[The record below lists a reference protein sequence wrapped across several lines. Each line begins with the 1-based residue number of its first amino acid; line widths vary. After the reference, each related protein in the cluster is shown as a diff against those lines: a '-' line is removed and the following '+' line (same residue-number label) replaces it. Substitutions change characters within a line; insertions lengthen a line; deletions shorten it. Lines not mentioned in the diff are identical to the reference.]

1 MLCIQEAE
9 DVKSSASDALLS
21 VPSSLEIDM
30 SDQEITFDE
39 VAATAKRLV
48 NDGLPVTVGA
58 LRDTLGTA
66 PLSSVHKHLATW
78 RASQAKPAEALKV
91 DIPESITA
99 ALVSWAQQLAE
110 EARTGLRDGLAQAD
124 DDLASLLHLNEQLEV
139 DREELRAQLAKV
151 TEDRDQAL
159 ATLAECDARIER
171 LTVEL
176 QHARDTASDA
186 LVGKAKDQLAI
197 EGKDA
202 QLAALRLQLERNV
215 AASSAESDARLAAEM
230 ELVGAVTA
238 RDNLAAEV
246 KELRT
251 QLDACR
257 AGRRT
262 S

>member
-1 MLCIQEAE
+1 
-9 DVKSSASDALLS
+9 
-21 VPSSLEIDM
+21 M
-30 SDQEITFDE
+30 SGQEITFDE
-39 VAATAKRLV
+39 VAATAGRLA
-48 NDGLPVTVGA
+48 NDGRPVTVGA
-58 LRDTLGTA
+58 LRDALGTA
-66 PLSSVHKHLATW
+66 SLSSVHKHLAAW
-78 RASQAKPAEALKV
+78 RASQAKPAEAFQV

-99 ALVSWAQQLAE
+99 AVVSWAQQLAE

-124 DDLASLLHLNEQLEV
+124 GDLASLLHLNEQLEADHDEV
-139 DREELRAQLAKV
+139 RAQLAKV

-159 ATLAECDARIER
+159 ATLAECEAQIQR

-176 QHARDTASDA
+176 QHARDVATDA

-202 QLAALRLQLERNV
+202 QLADLRLQLERNV
-215 AASSAESDARLAAEM
+215 AASSAQSDARLAAEM
-230 ELVGAVTA
+230 ELVGAITA

-246 KELRT
+246 KELRS

-257 AGRRT
+257 AERRT

>member
-1 MLCIQEAE
+1 MA
-9 DVKSSASDALLS
+9 
-21 VPSSLEIDM
+21 
-30 SDQEITFDE
+30 
-39 VAATAKRLV
+39 
-48 NDGLPVTVGA
+48 
-58 LRDTLGTA
+58 
-66 PLSSVHKHLATW
+66 
-78 RASQAKPAEALKV
+78 
-91 DIPESITA
+91 
-99 ALVSWAQQLAE
+99 
-110 EARTGLRDGLAQAD
+110 LAQAD
-124 DDLASLLHLNEQLEV
+124 DDLASLLSLNEQLEGGR
-139 DREELRAQLAKV
+139 DELRAQLAKV

-159 ATLAECDARIER
+159 AALAECDARIER

-238 RDNLAAEV
+238 RDNLTAEV

-251 QLDACR
+251 QLEAGR

>member
-1 MLCIQEAE
+1 
-9 DVKSSASDALLS
+9 
-21 VPSSLEIDM
+21 M
-30 SDQEITFDE
+30 SGQEITFDE
-39 VAATAKRLV
+39 VAATARHLV

-58 LRDTLGTA
+58 LRDALGMGSPA
-66 PLSSVHKHLATW
+66 AIHKHLAAW
-78 RASQAKPAEALKV
+78 RASQAKPVEALKL
-91 DIPESITA
+91 DIPEPIAA
-99 ALVSWAQQLAE
+99 ALATWAQQLAE
-110 EARTGLRDGLAQAD
+110 EASAGLRDGLTQAD
-124 DDLASLLHLNEQLEV
+124 SDLASLLPLNEQVET
-139 DREELRAQLAKV
+139 DRDELRAQLARA
-151 TEDRDQAL
+151 TEERDQAL
-159 ATLAECDARIER
+159 AAVAECDAQIGR
-171 LTVEL
+171 LTIEL
-176 QHARDTASDA
+176 QHARDVASDA

-197 EGKDA
+197 DGKDT
-202 QLAALRLQLERNV
+202 QLAELRRQLERNL